1 MKRIISLGLAIF
13 LITSLILTG
22 CGSQDKGT
30 AADSVKEPAAPV
42 TAPKTEP
49 SAPADTE
56 PAKPEPAKPTAL
68 NFWTFQEL
76 HKSFMDDAVE
86 TWNKAH
92 ADKPIELKVDVY
104 PFDDMHN
111 KLLIALQ
118 SGTGAPDI
126 VDIECGRFPTFLK
139 GTPALAE
146 LNRVVEP
153 LKDKLIMGRMDN
165 YAKDGKY
172 YGIDYHVG
180 AQVIYY
186 NKEILDQAGVNADDI
201 KTWDDYIA
209 AGKIILEKTGKPM
222 TTLEVTDHW
231 TYYPLITMQNSDY
244 LTADGTPQLDNEANS
259 RSLQLL
265 SDMLYKDKIAILAPG
280 GWHHAEEYW
289 AWMNQ
294 GNAASVWMP
303 MWYMG
308 RFTQYMPDLK
318 GKMIIRP
325 MPVFQ
330 DGMKSA
336 GMGGTGTAVT
346 IQSKDI
352 DLAVDFLAESKL
364 SLEGSIK
371 TWTIL
376 GFDPIRKDAWSDP
389 AMEADNEYT
398 QYFGNDIF
406 STLQSIVADIGPIHY
421 GDLYPTALSLV
432 QKNVMFKVLKEQSQT
447 PEQALK
453 EANEELKKK

>member
-1 MKRIISLGLAIF
+1 MKRIISLGLAVF
-13 LITSLILTG
+13 MTASLALTG
-22 CGSQDKGT
+22 CGSQGT
-30 AADSVKEPAAPV
+30 PKDTTGAATESNAETSAVV
-42 TAPKTEP
+42 STEP
-49 SAPADTE
+49 TTGAPAKVST
-56 PAKPEPAKPTAL
+56 L

-76 HKSFMDDAVE
+76 HKGFMDDAVA
-86 TWNKAH
+86 TWNQAH
-92 ADKPIELKVDVY
+92 PDKPIELKVDVY

-118 SGTGAPDI
+118 SGAGAPDI
-126 VDIECGRFPTFLK
+126 ADIECGRFPTFLK

-153 LKDKLIMGRMDN
+153 IKDKLIMGRMDN
-165 YAKDGKY
+165 YAKNGKY

-186 NKEILDQAGVNADDI
+186 NKEILDKAGVNADDI
-201 KTWDDYIA
+201 KTWEDYTA
-209 AGKIILEKTGKPM
+209 AGKKVLEKTGKPM
-222 TTLEVTDHW
+222 TTVEVTDHW

-244 LTADGTPQLDNEANS
+244 LTKDGAPQLDNEINIK
-259 RSLQLL
+259 SLQLL
-265 SDMLYKDKIAILAPG
+265 KDMVYKDKIAVLAPG

-289 AWMNQ
+289 AWMNK

-325 MPVFQ
+325 MPTFQ
-330 DGMKSA
+330 GGMKSA

-346 IQSKDI
+346 VQSKNA
-352 DLAVDFLAESKL
+352 DLAVDFLAEAKL

-389 AMEADNEYT
+389 AMKADNQYT

-406 STLQSIVADIGPIHY
+406 GTLQSIVSDIGPIHY

-432 QKNVMFKVLKEQSQT
+432 QKNILFKVLKEQSQT

-453 EANEELKKK
+453 EANNELKKK